1 MMTHEERLTRAIEFN
16 KQFVASR
23 KAAQIATRDLI
34 RTDSLD
40 PEEVEQLVE
49 VYPAFEAGKAYAVG
63 DIIRHSGK
71 LYKVVQAHTSQADW
85 TPDSTQALFTPAI
98 PVGTIAEWKQPTGAH
113 DAYMTGDRVTF
124 NGKTYESLID
134 DNTWSPATYPAGWK
148 EII

>member
-1 MMTHEERLTRAIEFN
+1 MTHDERLAKVVEFN

-34 RTDSLD
+34 KTEALD
-40 PEEVEQLVE
+40 PEEIAQLVE
-49 VYPAFEAGKAYAVG
+49 VYPAFEVGKAYAVG
-63 DIIRHSGK
+63 DILRYDGK

-85 TPDSTQALFTPAI
+85 TPDKTPALFTPAI

-113 DAYMTGDRVTF
+113 DAYKIGDRVTC

-134 DNTWSPATYPAGWK
+134 VNTWSPATYPAGWK
-148 EII
+148 EI